1 MAERLT
7 RQAILINP
15 EMYAAHNLLSQIYVA
30 LGDEDKALSAS
41 WAAAHTRHRDP
52 EIWSRTARL
61 ILRRATDDR
70 GSSLRGAIYCFNRVL
85 NLEKEDVDA
94 KIQRA
99 ILYQELGHSGK
110 AVMDFEHLLTRLP
123 HDTIILR
130 HLAEIYIET
139 GESKRALQ
147 HYQNSLP
154 HLLATEPRM
163 HSSFTWSDV
172 NIVTELYGLQQ
183 QYDEGIA
190 ELKSLSRWFLGRG
203 RDTYWKTFNH
213 DDREWD
219 LDHDPRR
226 SKLSDYDFDEYKLDS
241 YGFGLPLELRVKLG
255 ILRLK
260 AQICNFEEAIVSN
273 AQHLAAVTR
282 LS

>member
-15 EMYAAHNLLSQIYVA
+15 EMYPAHNLLSQIYVA
-30 LGDEDKALSAS
+30 RGDEDKALSAS

-61 ILRRATDDR
+61 ILRRPTDDR
-70 GSSLRGAIYCFNRVL
+70 GSSLRGAIYCFNRIL
-85 NLEKEDVDA
+85 NLEKDNVDA
-94 KIQRA
+94 KVQRA
-99 ILYQELGHSGK
+99 ILYQELGHNGK
-110 AVMDFEHLLTRLP
+110 AVIDFEQLLAQLP

-147 HYQNSLP
+147 HYQKSLP
-154 HLLATEPRM
+154 HLLAAERQM
-163 HSSFTWSDV
+163 FSSFTWSDV
-172 NIVTELYGLQQ
+172 NIVTELYGLEQR
-183 QYDEGIA
+183 YDEGIV
-190 ELKSLSRWFLGRG
+190 ELKSLSRWLLGRG
-203 RDTYWKTFNH
+203 RDTYWKTFFH

-219 LDHDPRR
+219 LDHEPRR
-226 SKLSDYDFDEYKLDS
+226 SELLDYNLDEYKLDS
-241 YGFGLPLELRVKLG
+241 YGFGLPLEIRVKLG

-260 AQICNFEEAIVSN
+260 AQICNLEEAIVSN
-273 AQHLAAVTR
+273 A
-282 LS
+282 